1 MPSLPPECLH
11 LIVSHLAENNEL
23 APLTTL
29 LLVNRTVCQITL
41 PYIYSNPFRLFEQ
54 NILGAKAVAKF
65 RQLIHLLLTTSIPY
79 DGYSDLLKAMY
90 EIDDGSLNNTHSK
103 PLKIKYLEYLRHF
116 DLPQEL
122 VTLTSPKRETLN
134 TFPRLSR
141 YVDEHDLKQKFRTK
155 LQETPYNWT
164 QFESQGT
171 TEDDNII
178 SHLNMVVR
186 RELSWVLCHPILD
199 QLQSMAI
206 PVSNLNIYHDNM
218 DCLSSLK
225 SIVFVLDDLLRLQE
239 HTLDALTQE
248 NIEKIRLIREKRD
261 RALGLMVE
269 FVQFHTMR
277 FRDVLRQVGESVPTI
292 ITLKNQSK
300 ESYGPAANASFL
312 RRCRSLRELNI
323 FPFFPETFKWAVQTR
338 QEIACG
344 ANMDRIL
351 PPLDTVVLQAF
362 WEPFNNE
369 VDDVALAFG
378 PTLKTLALV
387 GTNELRFLALEHSW
401 SGTVSYIPSITELEE
416 AEQEAVEQDIELG
429 PGRQD
434 AENHTWLPRPR
445 WTWDWYL
452 PHLKDLALTGEFA
465 LRFQFRMLQGCPSV
479 ESLSLNIMSTNEDQV
494 VRELTDADFTID
506 PSFQHPRLDQ
516 DQEKHRPI
524 SKSQDEWSLQDIE
537 QALCMIHR
545 ETIEYLDHPHPAVAH
560 KKEQAKHKAKVQSI
574 LNTIKEIPGV
584 QHSVASM
591 IRRLLANG
599 SEDNVSVNGFQPT
612 ISLEETRLQVPSLQ
626 VLNMLGRWAI
636 CDAVLEIML
645 AQVFRNVRNLEEM
658 YCTGFSTL
666 KWLQLTQQMPWLLRA
681 ESRRALG
688 MDPVPIEALPESLLT
703 THVQYIFDTR
713 RFSFATV

>member
-29 LLVNRTVCQITL
+29 LLVNKTVCQITL

-54 NILGAKAVAKF
+54 NISGAKAVVKF
-65 RQLIHLLLTTSIPY
+65 QQLIHLLLTTSIPY
-79 DGYSDLLKAMY
+79 NGYSDLLKAMY

-116 DLPQEL
+116 DLTQEL
-122 VTLTSPKRETLN
+122 ATLTSPKRETLN

-141 YVDEHDLKQKFRTK
+141 HVDEHDLKQKFRTK
-155 LQETPYNWT
+155 LQEIPYNWT

-178 SHLNMVVR
+178 SYLNMVVR

-239 HTLDALTQE
+239 HALDALTQE

-277 FRDVLRQVGESVPTI
+277 FRDVLRQVLCPANGSWENQYQLCPKSYYSQILAYLPPLDRPTKLNKENWDHFVAHYNDTDLGCVESI
-292 ITLKNQSK
+292 SLKNQSK

-344 ANMDRIL
+344 ANMDCIL
-351 PPLDTVVLQAF
+351 PPLETVQLQAF
-362 WEPFNNE
+362 WEPFKNE

-387 GTNELRFLALEHSW
+387 IFG
-401 SGTVSYIPSITELEE
+401 
-416 AEQEAVEQDIELG
+416 
-429 PGRQD
+429 
-434 AENHTWLPRPR
+434 
-445 WTWDWYL
+445 
-452 PHLKDLALTGEFA
+452 
-465 LRFQFRMLQGCPSV
+465 
-479 ESLSLNIMSTNEDQV
+479 
-494 VRELTDADFTID
+494 
-506 PSFQHPRLDQ
+506 
-516 DQEKHRPI
+516 
-524 SKSQDEWSLQDIE
+524 
-537 QALCMIHR
+537 
-545 ETIEYLDHPHPAVAH
+545 
-560 KKEQAKHKAKVQSI
+560 
-574 LNTIKEIPGV
+574 
-584 QHSVASM
+584 
-591 IRRLLANG
+591 
-599 SEDNVSVNGFQPT
+599 
-612 ISLEETRLQVPSLQ
+612 ISL
-626 VLNMLGRWAI
+626 
-636 CDAVLEIML
+636 
-645 AQVFRNVRNLEEM
+645 
-658 YCTGFSTL
+658 
-666 KWLQLTQQMPWLLRA
+666 
-681 ESRRALG
+681 
-688 MDPVPIEALPESLLT
+688 
-703 THVQYIFDTR
+703 
-713 RFSFATV
+713 